1 MTPAPTPVREALR
14 PGPKPKGLKDRT
26 YRTPKPIRRV
36 ERTYS
41 KRRKVE
47 VLLFLDNHRIPITQ
61 TTRDGDVMPPNTS
74 RTLVGAFSV
83 EKGYRRPYL
92 KEVAEYFKISSHST
106 IQYWWS
112 QREKILGH
120 HHKKRTPRWP
130 ATEAILWEEFCT
142 RRKAGKLV
150 SRGWFRKRSMAIF
163 EALHPG
169 VRDIFVF
176 SNGWFRGFLS
186 RHQISRRRLTHT
198 ATKVPDEIVHYTNA
212 FLQYVRRNSR
222 DDHCFQ
228 STALMSDPV
237 EGISFRRF
245 SNHLI
250 VNMDE
255 TPLPFE
261 FLDGYT
267 YDHKGT
273 KSVNGRSDRSG
284 WGKRQATLVLAILAD
299 GSYVEE
305 LIPLLIFHGK
315 GKVFDEE
322 SPAYHPGVCVKF
334 NETAYNNEELFEEW
348 IKERLLVYTAG
359 RESLLVMDSAAFH
372 LTEQIRKVLKAGNMT
387 SAIIPAGLTGYLQP
401 LDVSFN
407 GPFKVWLR
415 EETDL
420 YLEELDHLGQ
430 LPESWTIGQ
439 RRVMATHVVGN
450 AWKRAFTPEN
460 KALVAKSFV
469 VTGISIHPDGRD
481 DCLISIKGI
490 KPEDLRLDEWY
501 TIPEFRDQMAVIASP
516 PTALDELQY
525 YEIAGEGL
533 GMPQNNYR
541 SLTNAYL
548 RELLRQRGLKRAG
561 NKLDM
566 VKRLEA
572 SDEQIRARG
581 IPTAT
586 KNALQNEQALLQF
599 ASQGSMAASNS
610 ASCSAATDATQFV
623 WESEQQFMEPSSPRA
638 YEFEFDV
645 LEDY

>member
-1 MTPAPTPVREALR
+1 MTLAPTPIRLAVR
-14 PGPKPKGLKDRT
+14 PGPKKKGLKDRSYT
-26 YRTPKPIRRV
+26 TPKPIRRV

-47 VLLFLDNHRIPITQ
+47 VLLFIDNHRIPVTQ
-61 TTRDGDVMPPNTS
+61 TTREGALMPPNSS
-74 RTLVGAFSV
+74 RILAGASPV
-83 EKGYRRPYL
+83 EEGYRRPYL
-92 KEVAEYFKISSHST
+92 REVAEYFKISNQTT
-106 IQYWWS
+106 IRYWWA
-112 QREKILGH
+112 QRERILGNYV
-120 HHKKRTPRWP
+120 KKHTPRWP

-150 SRGWFRKRSMAIF
+150 SRGWFRKRAKAIF

-169 VRDIFVF
+169 CSDIFVF
-176 SNGWFRGFLS
+176 SNGWFRGFLD
-186 RHQISRRRLTHT
+186 RHQISRRRVTHT

-222 DDHCFQ
+222 NDHCFQ

-237 EGISFRRF
+237 EGISFARF
-245 SNHLI
+245 PPHLI

-255 TPLPFE
+255 TPLLFE

-267 YDHKGT
+267 YDYKGT

-305 LIPLLIFHGK
+305 LIPLLIFYGK

-322 SPAYHPGVCVKF
+322 LPAYYLGVCVKF

-359 RESLLVMDSAAFH
+359 RESFLVMDSAAFH

-387 SAIIPAGLTGYLQP
+387 LAIIPAGLTGYLQP

-407 GPFKVWLR
+407 GPFKGWLR

-420 YLEELDHLGQ
+420 YFEELDHFGQ
-430 LPESWTIGQ
+430 LPESWTVGQ
-439 RRVMATHVVGN
+439 RRVMATYVVGN
-450 AWKRAFTPEN
+450 AWKRAFTLEN
-460 KALVAKSFV
+460 KALVARSFV

-481 DCLISIKGI
+481 DGLISIKGVRTAN
-490 KPEDLRLDEWY
+490 LRLDDWY
-501 TIPEFRDQMAVIASP
+501 TIPEFRDQMAIIASP

-525 YEIAGEGL
+525 YELAGEGL

-548 RELLRQRGLKRAG
+548 RELLGQRGLKRAG
-561 NKLDM
+561 NKLEL

-572 SDEQIRARG
+572 SDEQIRARR
-581 IPTAT
+581 ILTAT
-586 KNALQNEQALLQF
+586 KNALQNEQALL
-599 ASQGSMAASNS
+599 
-610 ASCSAATDATQFV
+610 
-623 WESEQQFMEPSSPRA
+623 
-638 YEFEFDV
+638 
-645 LEDY
+645 